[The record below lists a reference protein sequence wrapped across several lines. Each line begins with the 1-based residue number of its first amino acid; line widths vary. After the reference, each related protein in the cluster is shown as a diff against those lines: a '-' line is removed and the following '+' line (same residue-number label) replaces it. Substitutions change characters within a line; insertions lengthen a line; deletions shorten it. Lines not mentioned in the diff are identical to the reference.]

1 MIDYYILF
9 HAQTVLFIIIII
21 PITSINGIQQLCFYC
36 RPSFSFFTL
45 FFPNTPATQCLLLR
59 ISALFPHQY
68 VCKHLLY
75 DVFVIKSDILHVVIE
90 AFFYLATT
98 VDFLNA
104 LN

>member
-1 MIDYYILF
+1 MEF
-9 HAQTVLFIIIII
+9 NNCAFIAV
-21 PITSINGIQQLCFYC
+21 PHLASSPF
-36 RPSFSFFTL
+36 FSKHTCK
-45 FFPNTPATQCLLLR
+45 TQCLLLR

-90 AFFYLATT
+90 AFFYLAAT